1 MTTREFYIIRHK
13 PSGGFLPQLEGV
25 RGGYT
30 HTEPQT
36 YGVPR
41 LFLDA
46 AGAKR
51 ALTWWLKGTTSVWR
65 RHDSFTLEYEEDWS
79 TEEEEHRKAEDMEV
93 VPVLLK
99 L

>member
-1 MTTREFYIIRHK
+1 MMEFWIIRHK
-13 PSGGFLPQLEGV
+13 PTGGFLPQLEGM

-36 YGVPR
+36 HGVPR

-46 AGAKR
+46 AGARR
-51 ALTWWLKGTTSVWR
+51 ALTWWLKGSTSVWR
-65 RHDSFTLEYEEDWS
+65 GQDTFTGEYDEDWH
-79 TEEEEHRKAEDMEV
+79 TEVEEHRKAEDREV
-93 VPVLLK
+93 VPVMLK